1 MCGYELPPNLQK
13 FKQKDLTKLKIFQ
26 KVSGGEATFIE
37 TPCIFKT
44 RLREFH
50 V

>member
-26 KVSGGEATFIE
+26 KVSGGLLLLTHHVYS
-37 TPCIFKT
+37 
-44 RLREFH
+44 RLD
-50 V
+50 